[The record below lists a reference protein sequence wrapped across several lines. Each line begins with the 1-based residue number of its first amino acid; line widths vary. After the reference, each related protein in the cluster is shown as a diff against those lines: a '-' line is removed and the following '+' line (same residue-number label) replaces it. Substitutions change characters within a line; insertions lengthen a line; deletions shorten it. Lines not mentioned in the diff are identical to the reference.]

1 MVNQYSV
8 HKYSRDHSLRI
19 IVSESI
25 VDVML
30 SSIPGSP
37 LANNCTSWA
46 SRIIT
51 LPFSQSLL
59 VLLPFPGRSL
69 FQLFSLPFAFSAAS
83 WRVIFGWR
91 LRYKI
96 TRWLKRH
103 CLTNYSSYSAE
114 SLKQLQL
121 YWVSNLDIENWRS
134 IDGKPKTKSV
144 NIHHRERLC
153 LLIETDSNYR

>member
-37 LANNCTSWA
+37 LANNCISWA

-83 WRVIFGWR
+83 
-91 LRYKI
+91 
-96 TRWLKRH
+96 
-103 CLTNYSSYSAE
+103 
-114 SLKQLQL
+114 
-121 YWVSNLDIENWRS
+121 
-134 IDGKPKTKSV
+134 
-144 NIHHRERLC
+144 
-153 LLIETDSNYR
+153 